1 MGEASAEAPQALAK
15 QFSAENLFKAIIIFV
30 KILPVRE
37 FIFFHWHH
45 KRSKKRKNYFVI
57 LKQTSL
63 LAHQR
68 NSYNLEY
75 SLIIFTKY

>member
-37 FIFFHWHH
+37 FIF
-45 KRSKKRKNYFVI
+45 
-57 LKQTSL
+57 LP
-63 LAHQR
+63 LAP
-68 NSYNLEY
+68 
-75 SLIIFTKY
+75 